1 MCFLCEFIV
10 QAVVAQL
17 NAAGINCRNGHM
29 FAYRLAEVLPG
40 VGTGAR
46 TLLSRSSAMTT
57 RYGQLLMRKRAIA
70 ALDLI
75 CRGKH
80 QAVRGKLSYIPFAFV
95 CRC

>member
-1 MCFLCEFIV
+1 
-10 QAVVAQL
+10 
-17 NAAGINCRNGHM
+17 M

-46 TLLSRSSAMTT
+46 TLLFRSSAMTT
-57 RYGQLLMRKRAIA
+57 RYYGQLLMRKRAVA

-75 CRGKH
+75 CRDKH
-80 QAVRGKLSYIPFAFV
+80 QAVRGKLSHIIPFAFV